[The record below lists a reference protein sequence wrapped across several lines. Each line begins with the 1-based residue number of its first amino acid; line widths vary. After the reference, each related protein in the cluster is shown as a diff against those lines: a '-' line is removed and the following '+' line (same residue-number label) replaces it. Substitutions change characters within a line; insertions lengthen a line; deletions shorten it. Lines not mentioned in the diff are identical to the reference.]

1 MIILLNG
8 CINAGKSTVAQALV
22 RLLKDAAHIEL
33 DDLRDCMPAL
43 PFEGRAFAIT
53 LEAAVA
59 LARVFV
65 AHGLDC
71 VLTWPLGQSQYDFLV
86 AELRP
91 LGRSI
96 HAFTLDTDL
105 DVLLTNRGG
114 RELTDRERHRI
125 REQHA
130 DGRHKP
136 AFGTIIHNT
145 QWPAERTAQHILTLL
160 NGQGHR
166 GSNAE
171 GFSAS
176 GRG

>member
-8 CINAGKSTVAQALV
+8 CINAGKSSVAKALV

-33 DDLRDCMPAL
+33 DDLRHCMPAL
-43 PFEGRAFAIT
+43 PFEGRVFTIT

-65 AHGLDC
+65 PHGLHC

-86 AELRP
+86 TELEP
-91 LGRSI
+91 LGQPI

-114 RELTDRERHRI
+114 RELTEYERRRI
-125 REQHA
+125 QEQYA

-136 AFGTIIHNT
+136 AFGTIVNNT
-145 QWPAERTAQHILTLL
+145 HWTADQTAQHILALL
-160 NGQGHR
+160 
-166 GSNAE
+166 E
-171 GFSAS
+171 G
-176 GRG
+176 